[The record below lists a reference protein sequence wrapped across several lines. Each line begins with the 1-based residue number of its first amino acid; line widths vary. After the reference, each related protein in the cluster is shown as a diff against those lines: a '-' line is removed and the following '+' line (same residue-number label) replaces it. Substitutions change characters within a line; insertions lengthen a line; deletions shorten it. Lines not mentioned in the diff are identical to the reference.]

1 MNPFS
6 GIDILMMAGGFVGG
20 LIQKMM
26 SNGHDFKMSMMLQN
40 YQDVRH
46 ARRAG
51 DDWFK
56 WTRRVI
62 ALTATFYIFV
72 APMYASLMG
81 LPMWISYPDEH
92 GFFVSLFL
100 GDASIQWQR
109 LPMGYVL
116 TPLHQYT
123 FEVIIGLYFG
133 RK

>member
-1 MNPFS
+1 MNPFT
-6 GIDILMMAGGFVGG
+6 GIDIIMMLGGFIGG
-20 LIQKMM
+20 LIQKTMQ
-26 SNGHDFKMSMMLQN
+26 NNHDFKMSMMKHGME
-40 YQDVRH
+40 DVKH
-46 ARRAG
+46 ARNAG

-62 ALTATFYIFV
+62 ALTATAYIFV
-72 APMYASLMG
+72 VPVLAAYFQFPVWVSFTE
-81 LPMWISYPDEH
+81 SN
-92 GFFVSLFL
+92 GFLLSIFS
-100 GDASIQWQR
+100 GDYNVEWKR